1 MGSAALA
8 ASLAPR
14 RLVVHLATGL
24 KGVATWPPTLLT
36 AEDAA
41 RLLSSMLE
49 NLAKI
54 FNFNLIRREG
64 KCQIAVQV
72 KVFASPEMIEIIEVL
87 LLKAAIQFLLQRK
100 DDRNRSTPFVAIPI
114 FYTPRISD

>member
-1 MGSAALA
+1 
-8 ASLAPR
+8 
-14 RLVVHLATGL
+14 
-24 KGVATWPPTLLT
+24 
-36 AEDAA
+36 
-41 RLLSSMLE
+41 
-49 NLAKI
+49 
-54 FNFNLIRREG
+54 
-64 KCQIAVQV
+64 VQV